1 MSAPIIDSLPLPP
14 HSLEAEH
21 ALLGAL
27 LANPESFHLIEP
39 PLEPSDF
46 YNYANRLIYQAIF
59 SLASQ
64 GKPADVLTVSD
75 LLREIGNEKET
86 GGLEYLNRLT
96 ESYASAANLSEY
108 ARIVKDK
115 ALKRNLISKL
125 AQLEAEVNSDRGA
138 SSEDLLDR
146 VQSEFLKMGLGKNK
160 DASSFESSGSIL
172 DGVIDEMRSI
182 ADSPTEIRG
191 CESGIEQ
198 LDDVTRGFRPGQL
211 VVIAARPGIGK
222 TAFAFDQDRQNAG
235 YAEENCWYTTAEL
248 INSGLASYG
257 VSLNGD
263 NTPLFQFGERPAVDP
278 ADRSGMNLT
287 ITFSP
292 DDIDCLNYD
301 TGTGLYALS
310 NGDGSPVQDA
320 DNGQQVGFTN
330 VFVFYASSGIKDDGY
345 TRQYDMT
352 AGTGLY
358 LHGGAWER
366 INWTKEDATG
376 PFAITN
382 EAGETL
388 VVSPGKSFIAIWG
401 GYYGQGI
408 SLTAADGS
416 AQTLPD
422 KPALLE
428 SGISDEAAA
437 AAEADYN
444 AAQEAASAE
453 TELARAQAELPDA
466 QAALEEAQAA
476 LDADPENEELLTARD
491 NAQAN
496 VDALNA
502 IVDAAAQDGEQA
514 E

>member
-1 MSAPIIDSLPLPP
+1 MRKLQ
-14 HSLEAEH
+14 
-21 ALLGAL
+21 ALGGAAAL
-27 LANPESFHLIEP
+27 LAALLLGGCSQTAVPATPEQAATAAPEATAEPTPAPSTNPLTGLDDGDYTGKRP
-39 PLEPSDF
+39 VAVTLRTLDGAQP
-46 YNYANRLIYQAIF
+46 QWGV
-59 SLASQ
+59 AS
-64 GKPADVLTVSD
+64 ADVLVEGVTEGSTAGLTAIFADVDSISKVGPVGAGRDLFLQVALPLNAVPVSID
-75 LLREIGNEKET
+75 KNI
-86 GGLEYLNRLT
+86 
-96 ESYASAANLSEY
+96 YASNL
-108 ARIVKDK
+108 
-115 ALKRNLISKL
+115 LNT
-125 AQLEAEVNSDRGA
+125 
-138 SSEDLLDR
+138 
-146 VQSEFLKMGLGKNK
+146 LGYQ
-160 DASSFESSGSIL
+160 DL
-172 DGVIDEMRSI
+172 DGYH
-182 ADSPTEIRG
+182 
-191 CESGIEQ
+191 
-198 LDDVTRGFRPGQL
+198 
-211 VVIAARPGIGK
+211 IGK
-222 TAFAFDQDRQNAG
+222 AAFAFDQGRQDAG
-235 YAEENCWYTTAEL
+235 YREENCWYTTGEL
-248 INSGLASYG
+248 IRTGLTNYGASAEG
-257 VSLNGD
+257 E
-263 NTPLFQFGERPAVDP
+263 NTPLFRFGTRPEVNP
-278 ADRSGMNLT
+278 ENRNGMNLT
-287 ITFSP
+287 VTFSKT
-292 DDIDCLNYD
+292 DSEQLNYN
-301 TGTGLYALS
+301 TGTGLYEKLNA
-310 NGDGSPVQDA
+310 DGSPMTDA

-330 VFVFYASSGIKDDGY
+330 VFVLYASSGIKDDGY

-401 GYYGQGI
+401 GYYGQSI

-476 LDADPENEELLTARD
+476 LDADPENQDLITARD

-502 IVDAAAQDGEQA
+502 ILAAAEQQDGQA

>member
-1 MSAPIIDSLPLPP
+1 MRKFQALSLSA
-14 HSLEAEH
+14 
-21 ALLGAL
+21 AL
-27 LANPESFHLIEP
+27 LASLLLGGCANNAASSDAASSDSAASEPEATPEPTPAPPAANPLTGAADADYTGKRPVAVTLRNMTGSTPQWGI
-39 PLEPSDF
+39 
-46 YNYANRLIYQAIF
+46 
-59 SLASQ
+59 AS
-64 GKPADVLTVSD
+64 ADVLVEGVTEGTTASLMALYANPDSIAKAGPVGPASN
-75 LLREIGNEKET
+75 LLNT
-86 GGLEYLNRLT
+86 
-96 ESYASAANLSEY
+96 
-108 ARIVKDK
+108 
-115 ALKRNLISKL
+115 L
-125 AQLEAEVNSDRGA
+125 AYQD
-138 SSEDLLDR
+138 
-146 VQSEFLKMGLGKNK
+146 
-160 DASSFESSGSIL
+160 L
-172 DGVIDEMRSI
+172 DGYH
-182 ADSPTEIRG
+182 
-191 CESGIEQ
+191 
-198 LDDVTRGFRPGQL
+198 
-211 VVIAARPGIGK
+211 IGK

-388 VVSPGKSFIAIWG
+388 VVSQGKSFIAIWG
-401 GYYGQGI
+401 GYYGQSI
-408 SLTAADGS
+408 SLTAADSS

-444 AAQEAASAE
+444 AAQEATNAQA
-453 TELARAQAELPDA
+453 ELARAQAELPDA

-476 LDADPENEELLTARD
+476 LDADPENQDLITARD

-502 IVDAAAQDGEQA
+502 ILAAAEQQDGQA

>member
-1 MSAPIIDSLPLPP
+1 MRKFQALSLSA
-14 HSLEAEH
+14 
-21 ALLGAL
+21 AL
-27 LANPESFHLIEP
+27 LASLLLGGCANNAASSDAASSDSAASEPEATPEPTPAPPAANPLTGAADADYTGKRPVAVTLRNMTGSTPQWGI
-39 PLEPSDF
+39 
-46 YNYANRLIYQAIF
+46 
-59 SLASQ
+59 AS
-64 GKPADVLTVSD
+64 ADVP
-75 LLREIGNEKET
+75 
-86 GGLEYLNRLT
+86 LNAVPVHIDKNI
-96 ESYASAANLSEY
+96 YASNL
-108 ARIVKDK
+108 
-115 ALKRNLISKL
+115 LNTL
-125 AQLEAEVNSDRGA
+125 AYQD
-138 SSEDLLDR
+138 
-146 VQSEFLKMGLGKNK
+146 
-160 DASSFESSGSIL
+160 L
-172 DGVIDEMRSI
+172 DGYH
-182 ADSPTEIRG
+182 
-191 CESGIEQ
+191 
-198 LDDVTRGFRPGQL
+198 
-211 VVIAARPGIGK
+211 IGK

-388 VVSPGKSFIAIWG
+388 VVSQGKSFIAIWG
-401 GYYGQGI
+401 GYYGQSI

-428 SGISDEAAA
+428 SGIPDDAAA
-437 AAEADYN
+437 AAEAEYK
-444 AAQEAASAE
+444 AAQEATNAQA
-453 TELARAQAELPDA
+453 ELARAQAELPDA
-466 QAALEEAQAA
+466 QTALEEAQAA

-502 IVDAAAQDGEQA
+502 ILAAAEQQDGQA

>member
-1 MSAPIIDSLPLPP
+1 MRKFQALSLSA
-14 HSLEAEH
+14 
-21 ALLGAL
+21 AL
-27 LANPESFHLIEP
+27 LASLLLGGCANNAASSDAASSDSAASEPEATPEPTPAPPAANPLTGAADADYTGKRPVAVTLRNMTGSTPQWGI
-39 PLEPSDF
+39 
-46 YNYANRLIYQAIF
+46 
-59 SLASQ
+59 AS
-64 GKPADVLTVSD
+64 ADVPVHID
-75 LLREIGNEKET
+75 KNI
-86 GGLEYLNRLT
+86 
-96 ESYASAANLSEY
+96 YASNL
-108 ARIVKDK
+108 
-115 ALKRNLISKL
+115 LNTL
-125 AQLEAEVNSDRGA
+125 AYQD
-138 SSEDLLDR
+138 
-146 VQSEFLKMGLGKNK
+146 
-160 DASSFESSGSIL
+160 L
-172 DGVIDEMRSI
+172 DGYH
-182 ADSPTEIRG
+182 
-191 CESGIEQ
+191 
-198 LDDVTRGFRPGQL
+198 
-211 VVIAARPGIGK
+211 IGK

-320 DNGQQVGFTN
+320 DNGQQAGFTN

-388 VVSPGKSFIAIWG
+388 VVSPGKSCIALWG
-401 GYYGQGI
+401 GYYGQSI

-476 LDADPENEELLTARD
+476 LDADPENQDLITARD

-502 IVDAAAQDGEQA
+502 ILAAAEQQDGQA